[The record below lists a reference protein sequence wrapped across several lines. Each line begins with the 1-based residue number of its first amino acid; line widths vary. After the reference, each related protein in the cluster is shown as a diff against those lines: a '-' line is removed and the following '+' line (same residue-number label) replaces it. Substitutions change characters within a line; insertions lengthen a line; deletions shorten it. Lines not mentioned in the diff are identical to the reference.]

1 MGADLGKFAVENC
14 KDLAISGMLKQKNSK
29 GVEDY
34 FKEVRQW
41 GLWKNDYDGNY
52 CINIK
57 RSTGWGDEEV
67 TKNT

>member
-34 FKEVRQW
+34 FKEVRQ
-41 GLWKNDYDGNY
+41 
-52 CINIK
+52 
-57 RSTGWGDEEV
+57 
-67 TKNT
+67 